1 MFRTCRMR
9 SFWAV
14 WVGIRH
20 PDSGVSVHMICLKKP
35 ALLIIFLDEMKPE
48 TNLSSR
54 SQY

>member
-1 MFRTCRMR
+1 MCKMRRFR
-9 SFWAV
+9 AG

-20 PDSGVSVHMICLKKP
+20 PDRGVSVHMKGLKKP
-35 ALLIIFLDEMKPE
+35 ALLIVFLDEMEPE

>member
-1 MFRTCRMR
+1 MCKMR
-9 SFWAV
+9 RFWAV

-20 PDSGVSVHMICLKKP
+20 PDSGVSVHMTCLENP
-35 ALLIIFLDEMKPE
+35 ALLIVFLNEMEPE